1 MSAPRPYAAGGAA
14 RSAWSGVAERRPAP
28 APEPLPPG
36 DRPLAPSHSAQ
47 PCPTDGALS
56 DLSLPPPSQAD
67 SLRPA
72 EGLLQRL
79 ARVVAAIPRG
89 RVATYGQVAAQAG
102 NPRAARQV
110 AWALRAYGGRG
121 LPWHRVIG
129 AGGDIRLPAGNGL
142 ERQRALLRAE
152 GVAVDAAGHLDLAAY
167 QWRP

>member
-1 MSAPRPYAAGGAA
+1 MSTP
-14 RSAWSGVAERRPAP
+14 
-28 APEPLPPG
+28 
-36 DRPLAPSHSAQ
+36 RPLAAGAAPQSASRGAAAAQ
-47 PCPTDGALS
+47 PRSTDGVLS
-56 DLSLPPPSQAD
+56 DQPLAD

-72 EGLLQRL
+72 AGLLQRI

-89 RVATYGQVAAQAG
+89 HVATYGQVAAQAG

-110 AWALRAYGGRG
+110 AWALRVYAGRG

-129 AGGDIRLPAGNGL
+129 AGGAIRLPEGNGL

-152 GVAVDAAGHLDLAAY
+152 GVAVDGSGRLDLARY

>member
-1 MSAPRPYAAGGAA
+1 MSAPRPLAAAGAA
-14 RSAWSGVAERRPAP
+14 RSARRGAAARRSGP
-28 APEPLPPG
+28 APESLPPG
-36 DRPLAPSHSAQ
+36 NRHFAASFSVQLR
-47 PCPTDGALS
+47 PTDGVRS
-56 DLSLPPPSQAD
+56 NLPPTRQAD
-67 SLRPA
+67 GLRPA
-72 EGLLQRL
+72 EGLLQRI

-110 AWALRAYGGRG
+110 AWALRVYAGRG

-129 AGGDIRLPAGNGL
+129 AGGDIRLPQGNGL

-152 GVAVDAAGHLDLAAY
+152 GVAVDSAGHLDLAAY